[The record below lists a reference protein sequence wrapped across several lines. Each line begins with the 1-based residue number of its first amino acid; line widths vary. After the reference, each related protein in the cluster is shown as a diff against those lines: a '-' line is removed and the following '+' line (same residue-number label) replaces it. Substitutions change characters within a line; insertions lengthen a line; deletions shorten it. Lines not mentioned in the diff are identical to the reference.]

1 MDNQINKVIEWIAK
15 ANHAIAFTG
24 AGISVESGVP
34 PFRGENGLWNKYD
47 PSLFD
52 ISYFNKHPEKSWQL
66 FIKIFYEFFEK
77 AEPNM
82 AHKVLADMEKHGYI
96 QAIITQNIDNLHQE
110 AGSKIVFEFHGN
122 TKRLICR
129 KCKSKYSIDKEILKT
144 IPPVCEKCKTILK
157 PDIVFFSEPIPEEV
171 SNYSFAEAEE
181 SDLVIIIGTTGE
193 IQPAAM
199 IPYTAKKNGARI
211 IEINVEKSNY
221 TDNISDVFLQGRA
234 GKIMVK
240 IMKKLKQLRLSHN
253 CSVRGS

>member
-1 MDNQINKVIEWIAK
+1 MDNQINKVIELIAK

-24 AGISVESGVP
+24 AGISVESGIP

-52 ISYFNKHPEKSWQL
+52 ISYFNIHPEKSWQL
-66 FIKIFYEFFEK
+66 LIKIFYESFEK

-96 QAIITQNIDNLHQE
+96 QAVITQNIDNLHQE
-110 AGSKIVFEFHGN
+110 AGSKTVYEFHGN

-129 KCKSKYSIDKEILKT
+129 ECKSKYSVDKKILKT

-157 PDIVFFSEPIPEEV
+157 PDIVFFTELIPEEI
-171 SNYSFAEAEE
+171 SNNSFAEAEK
-181 SDLVIIIGTTGE
+181 SDLLFIIGTTGE

-199 IPYTAKKNGARI
+199 IPYTAKKNGAKI

-221 TDNISDVFLQGRA
+221 TDSISDVFLQGRA
-234 GKIMVK
+234 GKIMGR
-240 IMKKLKQLRLSHN
+240 IQNELKQL
-253 CSVRGS
+253 GEKIK